1 VHQGGVELT
10 MPGGSNPPAADAR
23 PTADSDAASVFEGSI
38 VALPTPFR
46 EGGLDLSSVDRLAAF
61 HARFGS
67 DGILV
72 GGTAGE
78 GWSLNLDESAQIMAR
93 ATGAAAKRSDF
104 AMRVFMGIA
113 EIDSRRAAR
122 IAEQA
127 VLAGADGLFIS
138 APPHVRVSPDGLLR
152 HVAEIAERLPR
163 STPIAL
169 LNEPTRTGADI
180 TPDMTRLVVSEVPDV
195 VAHCEGIGY
204 PGRSR
209 WLARDLDVAVLTADD
224 RMIGP
229 FVRAG
234 AIGALNEVGNLVPGE
249 VRALIT
255 TIRGGGSDADRRER
269 ALAPLIDVLRVAP
282 TPIAVKCA
290 LTALEAIGP
299 ELRPPLAGLSLKE
312 HAELRHALEVA
323 RMLVP
328 A

>member
-1 VHQGGVELT
+1 MTSSGERDGR
-10 MPGGSNPPAADAR
+10 AADAR
-23 PTADSDAASVFEGSI
+23 TPAAQVFAGSI

-46 EGGLDLSSVDRLAAF
+46 DGGLDLTSVDRLAAF

-78 GWSLNLDESAQIMAR
+78 GWSLNLDESAQIVAR
-93 ATGAAAKRSDF
+93 AAKAAAERSKF

-127 VLAGADGLFIS
+127 VLAGADGLFVS
-138 APPHVRVSPDGLLR
+138 APPHVRVGDEGLLR
-152 HVAEIAERLPR
+152 HVAEIAERLPQ
-163 STPIAL
+163 SVPIAL
-169 LNEPTRTGADI
+169 LNEPMRTGADI
-180 TPDMTRLVVSEVPDV
+180 TPAMTQRVVSEVPDV

-209 WLARDLDVAVLTADD
+209 WLAAELDVAVLTADD

-229 FVRAG
+229 FLRGG

-255 TIRGGGSDADRRER
+255 SIQTQATDADRRER

-282 TPIAVKCA
+282 TPVAVKSA
-290 LTALEAIGP
+290 LAALEAIGP
-299 ELRPPLAGLSLKE
+299 ELRPPLARLSPE
-312 HAELRHALEVA
+312 ARAELQHALEIA